1 MASRIKTGGN
11 RYYTYKAVRLLLVGG
26 KLLLPPILWKGGMQ
40 MDIVSHADMYQY
52 TLVLIGIASLIIA
65 IMNMT
70 KKK

>member
-1 MASRIKTGGN
+1 
-11 RYYTYKAVRLLLVGG
+11 
-26 KLLLPPILWKGGMQ
+26 MQ